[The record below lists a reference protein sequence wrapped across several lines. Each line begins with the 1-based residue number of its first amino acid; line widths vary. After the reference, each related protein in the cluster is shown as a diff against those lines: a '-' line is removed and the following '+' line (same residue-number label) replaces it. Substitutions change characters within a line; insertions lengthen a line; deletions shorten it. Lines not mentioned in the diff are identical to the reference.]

1 MSTVSA
7 ILRSYRAPREVIRT
21 HRAGGADEATGLTWL
36 FVACILFFVAELPE
50 LSRQAHFAQLEG
62 VETPFS
68 SLALPTFYGTVLLA
82 PLMFVLLAGLAQL
95 VARAAGGQGR
105 WLDGRL
111 AMFWSLL
118 CVSPVV
124 LLQGL
129 VGGFIGAG
137 PGLTFVSLLVFVV
150 FLYLWLNCLIALNA
164 KEKAEPV

>member
-1 MSTVSA
+1 
-7 ILRSYRAPREVIRT
+7 
-21 HRAGGADEATGLTWL
+21 
-36 FVACILFFVAELPE
+36 
-50 LSRQAHFAQLEG
+50 
-62 VETPFS
+62 
-68 SLALPTFYGTVLLA
+68 
-82 PLMFVLLAGLAQL
+82 GLAQL